1 MFFCINSHLNVKNC
15 FPWASK
21 NHIAFWHIHT
31 TEFCLSDLSIN
42 QLTLSVTLSL
52 FQFSRIRENDTKAQM
67 RGDIFHNSTE
77 IIQWLHFSHHSSGEW
92 KDDNFIT
99 HTHTH
104 WWHECNFFREM
115 TSWQKYIPDKFLR
128 CIFSCPYSGSQLTGV
143 TWVVDRANVMWASM
157 SVERALDLE
166 TAHEVKFYLGLSSAL
181 LLGAAYIFFD
191 LLCSVSKM
199 GIIPQVFLIS

>member
-1 MFFCINSHLNVKNC
+1 
-15 FPWASK
+15 
-21 NHIAFWHIHT
+21 
-31 TEFCLSDLSIN
+31 
-42 QLTLSVTLSL
+42 
-52 FQFSRIRENDTKAQM
+52 M
-67 RGDIFHNSTE
+67 RGDVFHNRTE

-92 KDDNFIT
+92 KDDNFMT

-143 TWVVDRANVMWASM
+143 TWVVDRANVMWASV

-166 TAHEVKFYLGLSSAL
+166 TAHEVKFYLGLLSAL
-181 LLGAAYIFFD
+181 LLG
-191 LLCSVSKM
+191 LLTSSLTFCVLSLKWEWYHKLFSFPRASDEVMNVKQS
-199 GIIPQVFLIS
+199 L